1 MKIKIL
7 IIITVL
13 FVVTTV
19 IASEH
24 FYYLANH
31 WLQRKIPATVISVQI
46 KWDDPNI
53 PAVNHQ
59 YIFSDNDPGT
69 LDDRRRPIS
78 IPGGI
83 MYIYKLPDMRY
94 NLKDFAELR
103 GE

>member
-7 IIITVL
+7 IIIAVL

-19 IASEH
+19 IASD
-24 FYYLANH
+24 FYYIASH
-31 WLQRKIPATVISVQI
+31 WLQRKTPTTVISIQI
-46 KWDDPNI
+46 MWNDPNI
-53 PAVNHQ
+53 ANVNHQ
-59 YIFSDNDPGT
+59 YSFTDSDPGL

-83 MYIYKLPDMRY
+83 MYIYKLPDLRY
-94 NLKDFAELR
+94 NLKDLAELR